1 MALVTLREL
10 LEDAENGGYGI
21 PAYSTLGGHLGVLR
35 TVLRT
40 AEDLRSPVI
49 IIEGYTDMTYYSDPR
64 WYAEAA
70 TTAIKTTKI
79 PAALHLDHAFCFE
92 HIVLA
97 IRYGFTSVMFD
108 GSRLPYEE
116 NSRITKKVVEL
127 SHAVGVTVEGELG
140 NVGGLEG
147 DMYAQKDI
155 TLYTDPQQ
163 AATFVEETGID
174 ALAPAIGTCHGL
186 YTEEPELDFPR
197 LKKIKDLADIPLV
210 LHGATGVS
218 LEDMRKSIALGIRKL
233 NIATQVRIAY
243 LKGIREHI
251 RLHQQDMI
259 EKVFNA
265 GEKPLRDFMKEQFE
279 AFGCA
284 GRA

>member
-1 MALVTLREL
+1 VLEGDIFIARVTLREL

-21 PAYSTLGGHLGVLR
+21 PAYSTIGGHLGVLR

-49 IIEGYTDMTYYSDPR
+49 IIKVYTDMTYYSDPR

-79 PAALHLDHAFCFE
+79 LAALHLDHTFCFE

-97 IRYGFTSVMFD
+97 IRYGFTSVMFYW
-108 GSRLPYEE
+108 SRLPYEE
-116 NSRITKKVVEL
+116 NSRITEKVFEM
-127 SHAVGVTVEGELG
+127 SHAVGLTVEGMLG

-147 DMYAQKDI
+147 DMYAQKDT
-155 TLYTDPQQ
+155 TLYNDPHQ
-163 AATFVEETGID
+163 AATFVEETGIE
-174 ALAPAIGTCHGL
+174 ALAPAIGTCNGL
-186 YTEEPELDFPR
+186 YTEEPELYFSR
-197 LKKIKDLADIPLV
+197 LKKIKDL
-210 LHGATGVS
+210 
-218 LEDMRKSIALGIRKL
+218 
-233 NIATQVRIAY
+233 
-243 LKGIREHI
+243 
-251 RLHQQDMI
+251 QDMI

-265 GEKPLRDFMKEQFE
+265 RKKPLGDFMREQFE
-279 AFGCA
+279 AFSCA